1 MLRSIAVY
9 LSLLIAVI
17 LVPPAASA
25 QSSRVDL
32 RAHWGY
38 MYLLDDSPPEAWAG
52 GGAVTAAV
60 GPKLRLGLEVLHA
73 NLFGKY
79 GSYKQRARLFH
90 PMAEYEFSSNS
101 RFRPFMVIGVGYTQY
116 RSWLPDPR
124 AYFDPSLPKRR
135 WETQGR
141 IHYTAGLGARL
152 FLTKR
157 LFLAPEVRIGLR
169 PALRSTV
176 SVGFAF

>member
-1 MLRSIAVY
+1 MLRSISVCF
-9 LSLLIAVI
+9 SLLTAVVLI
-17 LVPPAASA
+17 PPAAPA

-38 MYLLDDSPPEAWAG
+38 LYRLDDSPPEAWAG
-52 GGAVTAAV
+52 GGSVTAAV
-60 GPKLRLGLEVLHA
+60 GPRLRVGLEVLHA

-79 GSYKQRARLFH
+79 DSYKQRARLFH
-90 PMAEYEFSSNS
+90 PMVEYEFLSNS
-101 RFRPFMVIGVGYTQY
+101 RFRPFMVIGIGYTQY
-116 RSWLPDPR
+116 RSWLSDPR
-124 AYFDPSLPKRR
+124 ARFDPSLPERR

-157 LFLAPEVRIGLR
+157 LFLAPEVRIGLV
-169 PALRSTV
+169 PVLRSTV